1 MSKVSKLS
9 SRDLGQV
16 LKNVHDE
23 RSGTLRMANSAT
35 LAPQS
40 YDRNAFTYDASDCL
54 IRTEYY
60 ENIAQEIVQIKAVKD
75 TAGSLGGKYFNISGA
90 HDKELFYVWY
100 NVDAGSADP
109 APAGRTGIEVN
120 ISSGDSA
127 NLVATL
133 TEISLRN
140 LYGTRFDSDISKNVI
155 GVEYLEWGPTT
166 GIVDVDTGFTMEQI
180 QAGDER
186 FMKVV
191 VMTYDANGSML
202 TAK

>member
-9 SRDLGQV
+9 TRDLGQV

-23 RSGTLRMANSAT
+23 QSGTLRFANSAT

-40 YDRNAFTYDASDCL
+40 YDRNQFVYDASDCL

-60 ENIAQEIVQIKAVKD
+60 ENIAQELVKITTVPD
-75 TAGSLGGKYFNISGA
+75 VSGSLSGKYFNITGA
-90 HDKELFYVWY
+90 HGKELFYVWY
-100 NVDAGSADP
+100 NVDTGSADP

-127 NLVATL
+127 NLIATL
-133 TEISLRN
+133 TEIAVRT
-140 LYGTRFDSDISKNVI
+140 LYDTRFITDVTNNTI
-155 GVEYLEWGPTT
+155 GIEYKEWGPTS
-166 GIVDVDTGFTMEQI
+166 GIVDVDTGFTFTQL

-191 VMTYDANGSML
+191 VMTYDANGNML

>member
-1 MSKVSKLS
+1 MSRVKKLS

-23 RSGTLRMANSAT
+23 KSGTLRFANSAT
-35 LAPQS
+35 IAPQS
-40 YDRNAFTYDASDCL
+40 YDRNVYVYDASDCL

-60 ENIAQEIVQIKAVKD
+60 ENIAEEIVQIRTVGD
-75 TAGSLGGKYFNISGA
+75 TAGSLGGKYFNIDGA

-100 NVDAGSADP
+100 DVDNGSVDP

-133 TEISLRN
+133 TEIAIRN
-140 LYGTRFDSDISKNVI
+140 LYGTRFDVDVTNNTI
-155 GVEYLEWGPTT
+155 GIQYLEMGPTT
-166 GIVDVDTGFTMEQI
+166 GILDVDTGFVFDQL

-191 VMTYDANGSML
+191 VMTYDANGNLL